1 MQAWQKLS
9 EAITYYPCCDEDQ
22 YGPFRIGPAYPL
34 VFMRDVQIPTVP
46 YAHFGGN
53 KICFTNYG
61 CDYLYSITS
70 AYKTVGMP
78 SQRIPGELRCLEHML
93 GLMQQGREQ
102 LEAILPQLS
111 GVRKE
116 DCRTLCNQLHFME
129 HCIVT
134 TMHVKQFA
142 IRKWKLRAEQDV
154 PTMQKLLEEMIEIGK
169 KEIENAEQTI
179 PFVEADSR
187 LGWEPSMEYI
197 GDARHIRWK
206 IRQVSQVIE
215 QELPEYL
222 RIIRMQDEK
231 PN

>member
-1 MQAWQKLS
+1 
-9 EAITYYPCCDEDQ
+9 
-22 YGPFRIGPAYPL
+22 
-34 VFMRDVQIPTVP
+34 
-46 YAHFGGN
+46 
-53 KICFTNYG
+53 
-61 CDYLYSITS
+61 
-70 AYKTVGMP
+70 
-78 SQRIPGELRCLEHML
+78 
-93 GLMQQGREQ
+93 
-102 LEAILPQLS
+102 
-111 GVRKE
+111 
-116 DCRTLCNQLHFME
+116 
-129 HCIVT
+129 
-134 TMHVKQFA
+134 
-142 IRKWKLRAEQDV
+142 
-154 PTMQKLLEEMIEIGK
+154 MQKLLEEMIEIGK